1 MREKLLLECMVA
13 MWRSLGKPTKDHA
26 MFAVDRLSWMVIDV
40 EAGLEGD
47 VVHGPPAVF
56 VVDGCMV

>member
-1 MREKLLLECMVA
+1 MVA